1 MDSRTGEVYLESE
14 ITQLKPKT
22 KKHLVEVDG
31 RPEDIRR
38 ISKAVK
44 KQNKRDLEKKIRK
57 EARRSRKKNRQ

>member
-1 MDSRTGEVYLESE
+1 MDSGTGRLYSE
-14 ITQLKPKT
+14 EEKAGLKPKIQ
-22 KKHLVEVDG
+22 KRLVEIDG

-57 EARRSRKKNRQ
+57 QARRSRKKNR